1 MDYEALEDEI
11 KFLAVKDEIS
21 GTLLSYDCESK
32 GPSDAWVVRQIVSDL
47 EDMGRKEICLKSDNE
62 PAMLAMQ
69 KAIATA
75 RAETT
80 LPRNSPEYDPQSN
93 GEQKRRHKT

>member
-1 MDYEALEDEI
+1 M
-11 KFLAVKDEIS
+11 KDEIS
-21 GTLLSYDCESK
+21 GTLMSYDCESK
-32 GPSDAWVVRQIVSDL
+32 VPSDAWVVRQIVRDL

-75 RAETT
+75 RAGIDSATKFS
-80 LPRNSPEYDPQSN
+80 RV
-93 GEQKRRHKT
+93 